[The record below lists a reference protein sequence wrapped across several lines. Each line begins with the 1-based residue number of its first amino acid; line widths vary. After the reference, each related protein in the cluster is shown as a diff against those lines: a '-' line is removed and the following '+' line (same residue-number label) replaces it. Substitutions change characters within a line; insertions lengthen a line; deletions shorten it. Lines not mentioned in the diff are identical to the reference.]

1 MLPDDSAR
9 FWRLKSRRLLLVLV
23 VVRVTLEASWDK
35 LCLEAA
41 LIKRE
46 SDMVLII
53 CEITF
58 VNACLVYFQI
68 RMC

>member
-1 MLPDDSAR
+1 M
-9 FWRLKSRRLLLVLV
+9 LLVLV
-23 VVRVTLEASWDK
+23 VVRVALEASWDK
-35 LCLEAA
+35 LCLEVA